1 MVGAMVLSL
10 PGEALAVS
18 VDRARHLL
26 DHSRVLPRTLVAVS
40 MRKMSAMT
48 QLLENPTT
56 KIWQFTLDKLAI
68 FLETDSERGLVGEQA
83 ERRHTELGPNELP
96 EAPPPSLVK
105 LFLSQFTS
113 VIVWVLIGAAIISGL
128 LEDWLDAAAILTIVF
143 LNSLLGFVQEFRAE
157 RSLAALRKMSV
168 AMARVVRSGVL
179 QSIPARELVP
189 GDLILLEA
197 GDRIPADARLVY
209 TTNFQTQEASL
220 TGESTPVQKDA
231 GVIAGTDVPLAERT
245 NMAFMGT
252 VAVSGK
258 ARALVVATAL
268 RTELG
273 RIAAMIQKAAEAE
286 RTETPLQRR
295 LEQFGYTLLWLALA
309 VVTVVFAL
317 GYLRGEPLVA
327 MFMTSVSLAVAA
339 VPEGLPAVVTITLA
353 VGVTRMV
360 KRHALI
366 RKLPAVE
373 TLGSTTVICSDK
385 TGTLTKNE
393 MTVTRLF
400 AGERV
405 FEVTGEGYEPVGE
418 IRETL
423 GGRREVSSPD
433 PLPLTP
439 HPLRLLPPA
448 LRELLTA
455 AVLCNG
461 ATLRE
466 ENGTWQVIGD
476 PTEGALLVAA
486 AKAALTIEKLD
497 SAYHFLGEV
506 PFDPERKMM
515 TIVRRTPDG
524 PVAYVKGAPDVL
536 LRRCTHR
543 LAMDGTAEPITES
556 IRTAILNANAALAH
570 QALRVL
576 AMARRRLDR
585 EPDAY
590 RAQELED
597 RLVFLGLAAMKDP
610 LRPEAKAAIQA
621 CHDAGIR
628 TVMITGD
635 HKDTAAAIAEELGA
649 LKGPGQTLSGMELDR
664 LSDDDLVRTVDQWAV
679 YARVSAEHKLR
690 IVKAW
695 KAQGAIVAMT
705 GDGVNDAPAVKAAD
719 IGVAMGMTGTD
730 VTKEAADMVVT
741 DDNFASIVMA
751 VEEGRGI
758 FDNIRKTIHFLL
770 SCNVSEVLVMLF
782 AALIG
787 LPLPLLPI
795 QILWMNLVTDGF
807 PALALA
813 VDPKS
818 PDLMKQ
824 PPRRPEARLLDG
836 GRLLAIGGEGLMLG
850 LIALGAFS
858 YSLYGLH
865 RDLDQARTVAFTV
878 MVVVQLVHA
887 FNCRSDR
894 LSLFQLGVGT
904 NRALVWAFLLSLVVQ
919 MVVLTVP
926 AAASVFKIASLPVE
940 DWALIGILALLPL
953 VIMESIKM
961 LRRR

>member
-1 MVGAMVLSL
+1 MKITPSIT
-10 PGEALAVS
+10 EH
-18 VDRARHLL
+18 D
-26 DHSRVLPRTLVAVS
+26 
-40 MRKMSAMT
+40 T
-48 QLLENPTT
+48 QAPVVP
-56 KIWQFTLDKLAI
+56 WYAI
-68 FLETDSERGLVGEQA
+68 SSDLCATRLNTHPERGLSDENVRDRFAAQ
-83 ERRHTELGPNELP
+83 GPNELP
-96 EAPPPSLVK
+96 EAQPPSLLK

-113 VIVWVLIGAAIISGL
+113 VIVWVLIGASVISGL
-128 LEDWLDAAAILTIVF
+128 LEDWLDAAAILAIVL
-143 LNSLLGFVQEFRAE
+143 LNGVLGFVQEFRAE

-168 AMARVVRSGVL
+168 ATARVVRDGIVL
-179 QSIPARELVP
+179 SIPARELAR

-197 GDRIPADARLVY
+197 GDRIPADARLIY

-220 TGESTPVQKDA
+220 TGESTPVQKHA
-231 GVIAGTDVPLAERT
+231 GVMAGTDVPLAERT

-258 ARALVVATAL
+258 ARALVVTTAV

-273 RIAAMIQKAAEAE
+273 RVAAMIQKATETE
-286 RTETPLQRR
+286 RAETPLQRR

-317 GYLRGEPLVA
+317 GYLRGEPPVLMLLTA
-327 MFMTSVSLAVAA
+327 VSLAVAA

-353 VGVTRMV
+353 LGVTRMV

-373 TLGSTTVICSDK
+373 TLGSATVICTDK

-400 AGERV
+400 AGGRV
-405 FEVTGEGYEPVGE
+405 FDVTGEGYEPVGE
-418 IRETL
+418 IRESNAETRVL
-423 GGRREVSSPD
+423 SPESSERREISSPEHSA
-433 PLPLTP
+433 LTQSS
-439 HPLRLLPPA
+439 A

-476 PTEGALLVAA
+476 PTEGALLVVA
-486 AKAALTIEKLD
+486 AKAGLTIEILD
-497 SAYHFLGEV
+497 SAYPFLGEV
-506 PFDPERKMM
+506 PFDSERKMM
-515 TIVRRTPDG
+515 TIVRRTSDG

-536 LRRCTHR
+536 LRHCTHR
-543 LAMDGTAEPITES
+543 LAADGTGEALTES
-556 IRTAILNANAALAH
+556 IRAATLEANASFAH

-576 AMARRRLDR
+576 GMAYRPLDR

-590 RAQELED
+590 RADELEN
-597 RLVFLGLAAMKDP
+597 RLIFLGLVAMKDP
-610 LRPEAKAAIQA
+610 LRSEAKIAVQA

-635 HKDTAAAIAEELGA
+635 HKDTAVAIAEELRGV
-649 LKGPGQTLSGMELDR
+649 KESIQSLSGTELDR
-664 LSDDDLVRTVDQWAV
+664 LSDDELVRTVEDVAV

-695 KAQGAIVAMT
+695 KARGAIVAMT
-705 GDGVNDAPAVKAAD
+705 GDGVNDAPAVKEAD
-719 IGVAMGMTGTD
+719 IGVAMGVTGTD

-741 DDNFASIVMA
+741 DDNFASIAAA
-751 VEEGRGI
+751 VEEGRGV
-758 FDNIRKTIHFLL
+758 FDNIRKTVHFLL

-824 PPRRPEARLLDG
+824 PPRRPDARLLDG
-836 GRLLAIGGEGLMLG
+836 GTLLAIGAQGVMLG
-850 LIALGAFS
+850 AISLGAFA

-865 RDLDQARTVAFTV
+865 QEVEQARTVAFTV
-878 MVVVQLVHA
+878 MVVAQLVHA
-887 FNCRSDR
+887 LNCRSER
-894 LSLFQLGVGT
+894 WSLFQVGLWT
-904 NRALVWAFLLSLVVQ
+904 NRPLLLAFALSLGIQVA
-919 MVVLTVP
+919 VLTIP
-926 AAASVFKIASLPVE
+926 AAATIFKVVPVPIE
-940 DWALIGILALLPL
+940 DWALMGALGLLPFFL
-953 VIMESIKM
+953 MESIKL
-961 LRRR
+961 LRRL

>member
-1 MVGAMVLSL
+1 MKTALSTTGHEAQASVVPWHAISSEL
-10 PGEALAVS
+10 CATRLNTHPG
-18 VDRARHLL
+18 
-26 DHSRVLPRTLVAVS
+26 
-40 MRKMSAMT
+40 
-48 QLLENPTT
+48 
-56 KIWQFTLDKLAI
+56 
-68 FLETDSERGLVGEQA
+68 RGLSDENVRDRFAAQ
-83 ERRHTELGPNELP
+83 GPNELP
-96 EAPPPSLVK
+96 EAQPPSLLK

-113 VIVWVLIGAAIISGL
+113 VIVWVLIGAAVISGL
-128 LEDWLDAAAILTIVF
+128 LEDWLDAAAILAIVL
-143 LNSLLGFVQEFRAE
+143 LNGVLGFIQEFRAE
-157 RSLAALRKMSV
+157 RSLAALRHLSV
-168 AMARVVRSGVL
+168 ATARVFRDGVL
-179 QSIPARELVP
+179 RSIPARELVS

-197 GDRIPADARLVY
+197 GDRIPADARLIY

-220 TGESTPVQKDA
+220 TGESTPVQKHA
-231 GVIAGTDVPLAERT
+231 GVIAGADAPLAERT
-245 NMAFMGT
+245 NIGFMGT

-258 ARALVVATAL
+258 ARAFVVATAL

-273 RIAAMIQKAAEAE
+273 RIAAMIQKATEAE
-286 RTETPLQRR
+286 RDETPLQRR
-295 LEQFGYTLLWLALA
+295 LEQFGYTLLWLALGVVA
-309 VVTVVFAL
+309 VVFLL
-317 GYLRGEPLVA
+317 GYLRGEPAVLMLLTA
-327 MFMTSVSLAVAA
+327 VSLAVAA

-353 VGVTRMV
+353 LGVTRMV
-360 KRHALI
+360 TRHALI

-373 TLGSTTVICSDK
+373 TLGSATVICSDK

-400 AGERV
+400 AGDQV

-418 IRETL
+418 IRETSSEL
-423 GGRREVSSPD
+423 KVLSSELSGKGIERRSDNSELRTQNSEPSQSPG
-433 PLPLTP
+433 
-439 HPLRLLPPA
+439 

-455 AVLCNG
+455 GVLCNG
-461 ATLRE
+461 ATLRQ

-486 AKAALTIEKLD
+486 AKAALTIETLE
-497 SAYHFLGEV
+497 SAYQFLGEV

-515 TIVRRTPDG
+515 TIVRRTADG

-536 LRRCTHR
+536 LRHCAHR
-543 LAMDGTAEPITES
+543 LAMDGTVEPLTES
-556 IRTAILNANAALAH
+556 IRAAILDANASFAH

-576 AMARRRLDR
+576 GMAQRRLDG
-585 EPDAY
+585 EPKVY
-590 RAQELED
+590 RARELED
-597 RLVFLGLAAMKDP
+597 RLIFLGLAAMKDP
-610 LRPEAKAAIQA
+610 LRPEAKAAVQA

-635 HKDTAAAIAEELGA
+635 HKDTATAIAEELRGE
-649 LKGPGQTLSGMELDR
+649 KEPVHSMSGTELDR
-664 LSDDDLVRTVDQWAV
+664 LSHDELVRTVEDVAV

-695 KAQGAIVAMT
+695 QARGAIVAMT

-719 IGVAMGMTGTD
+719 IGVAMGLTGTD

-741 DDNFASIVMA
+741 DDNFASIAAA

-782 AALIG
+782 ATLIG

-824 PPRRPEARLLDG
+824 LPRRPDARLLDG
-836 GRLLAIGGEGLMLG
+836 PTLLAIGAQGVMLSA
-850 LIALGAFS
+850 IALGAFA

-865 RDLDQARTVAFTV
+865 QEVEQARAVAFTV
-878 MVVVQLVHA
+878 MVIAQLVHA
-887 FNCRSDR
+887 FNCRSER
-894 LSLFQLGVGT
+894 WSLFQVGLWT
-904 NRALVWAFLLSLVVQ
+904 NRPLLLAFSLSLGIQ
-919 MVVLTVP
+919 GVVLTVP
-926 AAASVFKIASLPVE
+926 AVATIFKVVPLPIE
-940 DWALIGILALLPL
+940 DWALMGAMGVLPFLL
-953 VIMESIKM
+953 MELTKA
-961 LRRR
+961 LRR

>member
-1 MVGAMVLSL
+1 
-10 PGEALAVS
+10 
-18 VDRARHLL
+18 
-26 DHSRVLPRTLVAVS
+26 
-40 MRKMSAMT
+40 MRKMSAMP
-48 QLLENPTT
+48 QLLENEAT
-56 KIWQFTLDKLAI
+56 KTWQFTPDKLTAI
-68 FLETDSERGLVGEQA
+68 LGTDAEHGLAGQEV
-83 ERRHTELGPNELP
+83 ERRHAKFGPNELP
-96 EAPPPSLVK
+96 EAPPASLVK

-113 VIVWVLIGAAIISGL
+113 VIVWVLIGAALISGL
-128 LEDWLDAAAILTIVF
+128 LEDWLDAAAILAIVL
-143 LNSLLGFVQEFRAE
+143 LNGLLGFVQEFRAE

-168 AMARVVRSGVL
+168 ATARVIRDGAIR
-179 QSIPARELVP
+179 SIPARELVL

-197 GDRIPADARLVY
+197 GDRIPADARLIY
-209 TTNFQTQEASL
+209 TTNFQAQEASL
-220 TGESTPVQKDA
+220 TGESTPVQKDV

-252 VAVSGK
+252 IAVSGK
-258 ARALVVATAL
+258 ARALVVATSL

-273 RIAAMIQKAAEAE
+273 RIAAMIQAAAEAE

-309 VVTVVFAL
+309 VVAVVFAL
-317 GYLRGEPLVA
+317 GYLRGEPLVT

-353 VGVTRMV
+353 LGVTRMV

-373 TLGSTTVICSDK
+373 TLGSATVICTDK

-393 MTVTRLF
+393 MTVTKLF
-400 AGERV
+400 VGTMA
-405 FEVTGEGYEPVGE
+405 FDVTGEGYAPVGE
-418 IRETL
+418 IRETSKV
-423 GGRREVSSPD
+423 RETGSELSGKGIE
-433 PLPLTP
+433 
-439 HPLRLLPPA
+439 LRSDNSELNTQNIDLSQLPA

-461 ATLRE
+461 ATYRE
-466 ENGTWQVIGD
+466 EHGTWQVIGD

-486 AKAALTIEKLD
+486 AKAALTIETLD
-497 SAYHFLGEV
+497 SASHFLGEV

-524 PVAYVKGAPDVL
+524 LAAYVKGAPDVL
-536 LRRCTHR
+536 LRHCTHR
-543 LAMDGTAEPITES
+543 LAADGTVESLTES
-556 IRTAILNANAALAH
+556 IRAAILEANAAFAH

-576 AMARRRLDR
+576 GMAHRRLER

-590 RAQELED
+590 RADELEN

-610 LRPEAKAAIQA
+610 LRPEAKAAVQA
-621 CHDAGIR
+621 CRDAGIR

-635 HKDTAAAIAEELGA
+635 HKDTAVAIAGELHGMDSHVEA
-649 LKGPGQTLSGMELDR
+649 LSGLELDR
-664 LSDDDLVRTVDQWAV
+664 LSDDELVRTVEQVTV

-695 KAQGAIVAMT
+695 KARGAIVAMT
-705 GDGVNDAPAVKAAD
+705 GDGVNDAPAIKAAD
-719 IGVAMGMTGTD
+719 IGIAMGITGTD
-730 VTKEAADMVVT
+730 VTKESADMVVT
-741 DDNFASIVMA
+741 DDNFASIAAA
-751 VEEGRGI
+751 VEEGRGV
-758 FDNIRKTIHFLL
+758 FDNIRKVVHFLL
-770 SCNVSEVLVMLF
+770 SCNLSEVLVMLF
-782 AALIG
+782 AALLG

-795 QILWMNLVTDGF
+795 QILWMNLVTDGI

-813 VDPKS
+813 VDPKA
-818 PDLMKQ
+818 PDLMTR

-865 RDLDQARTVAFTV
+865 QEIEQARTVAFTV
-878 MVVVQLVHA
+878 LVVAQLVHV
-887 FNCRSDR
+887 FNCRSER

-904 NRALVWAFLLSLVVQ
+904 NRALVWAFLLSLIVQ
-919 MVVLTVP
+919 VAVLTVP
-926 AAASVFKIASLPVE
+926 AVRPIFKVASLPIE
-940 DWALIGILALLPL
+940 DWILMGATGVLPF
-953 VIMESIKM
+953 VIMEVVKKWW
-961 LRRR
+961 RA

>member
-1 MVGAMVLSL
+1 MEPQNDAVVVRPWHAI
-10 PGEALAVS
+10 PTDALA
-18 VDRARHLL
+18 L
-26 DHSRVLPRTLVAVS
+26 DLRTHPEAGLGADEAG
-40 MRKMSAMT
+40 RR
-48 QLLENPTT
+48 Q
-56 KIWQFTLDKLAI
+56 Q
-68 FLETDSERGLVGEQA
+68 SEGF
-83 ERRHTELGPNELP
+83 NELP

-105 LFLSQFTS
+105 LFFSQFTS
-113 VIVWVLIGAAIISGL
+113 VIVWVLIGAAVISGL
-128 LEDWLDAAAILTIVF
+128 LEDWLDAAAILAIVL
-143 LNSLLGFVQEFRAE
+143 LNGVLGFVQEFRAE

-168 AMARVVRSGVL
+168 ATARVVRDRIVL
-179 QSIPARELVP
+179 SIPARELVR

-197 GDRIPADARLVY
+197 GDRIPADARLIY

-220 TGESTPVQKDA
+220 TGESTPVQKHA
-231 GVIAGTDVPLAERT
+231 SVIAGTDVPLAEQT

-258 ARALVVATAL
+258 ARALVVTTAV

-273 RIAAMIQKAAEAE
+273 RVAAMIQKATEAE
-286 RTETPLQRR
+286 RAETPLQRR
-295 LEQFGYTLLWLALA
+295 LEQFGYTLLWLALG
-309 VVTVVFAL
+309 VVTVVFVL
-317 GYLRGEPLVA
+317 GYLRGEPAILMLLTA
-327 MFMTSVSLAVAA
+327 VSLAVAA

-353 VGVTRMV
+353 LGVTRMV

-373 TLGSTTVICSDK
+373 TLGSATVICSDK

-400 AGERV
+400 SGDRV

-418 IRETL
+418 IRETVDVK
-423 GGRREVSSPD
+423 RETPPPLKNLSPFTSHPS
-433 PLPLTP
+433 PLPSG
-439 HPLRLLPPA
+439 

-486 AKAALTIEKLD
+486 AKAELTIERLD
-497 SAYHFLGEV
+497 STYCFLGEV

-515 TIVRRTPDG
+515 TIVRQTPDG
-524 PVAYVKGAPDVL
+524 SVAYVKGAPDVL
-536 LRRCTHR
+536 LRHCTHR
-543 LAMDGTAEPITES
+543 LAIDGTTEPITES
-556 IRTAILNANAALAH
+556 IRAAILDANASFAH

-576 AMARRRLDR
+576 AMAHRRLDG
-585 EPDAY
+585 EPKAY
-590 RAQELED
+590 RAQDLED

-610 LRPEAKAAIQA
+610 LRPEAKAAVQA

-635 HKDTAAAIAEELGA
+635 HKDTATAIAEELRGD
-649 LKGPGQTLSGMELDR
+649 KEPIQSLSGTELDR
-664 LSDDDLVRTVDQWAV
+664 LSDDELVRTVEDVAV

-695 KAQGAIVAMT
+695 KARGAIVAMT

-719 IGVAMGMTGTD
+719 IGVAMGITGTD
-730 VTKEAADMVVT
+730 ATKEAADMVVT
-741 DDNFASIVMA
+741 DDNFASIAAA

-758 FDNIRKTIHFLL
+758 FDNIRKTIYFLL
-770 SCNVSEVLVMLF
+770 SCNVSEVLMMLF
-782 AALIG
+782 AVLIG

-824 PPRRPEARLLDG
+824 PPRRPDARLLDG
-836 GRLLAIGGEGLMLG
+836 GTLLAIGAQGMMLCA
-850 LIALGAFS
+850 IALGAFA

-865 RDLDQARTVAFTV
+865 QEVDQARTVAFTV
-878 MVVVQLVHA
+878 MVFAQLVHA
-887 FNCRSDR
+887 FNCRSER
-894 LSLFQLGVGT
+894 LSLFQVGLWT
-904 NRALVWAFLLSLVVQ
+904 NRPLLLAFSLSFGIQ
-919 MVVLTVP
+919 IAVLTVP
-926 AAASVFKIASLPVE
+926 AVAQVFKIAPLPLE
-940 DWALIGILALLPL
+940 DWIMMGALGLLPFF
-953 VIMESIKM
+953 IMELTKT
-961 LRRR
+961 LRRLR

>member
-1 MVGAMVLSL
+1 MEPRHDAAAVRPWHAISAD
-10 PGEALAVS
+10 ALA
-18 VDRARHLL
+18 L
-26 DHSRVLPRTLVAVS
+26 DLRTHPEA
-40 MRKMSAMT
+40 
-48 QLLENPTT
+48 
-56 KIWQFTLDKLAI
+56 
-68 FLETDSERGLVGEQA
+68 GLGADEA
-83 ERRHTELGPNELP
+83 GRRQQREGFNELP

-113 VIVWVLIGAAIISGL
+113 VIVWVLIGAAVISGL
-128 LEDWLDAAAILTIVF
+128 LEDWLDAAAILAIVL
-143 LNSLLGFVQEFRAE
+143 LNGVLGFIQEFRAE

-168 AMARVVRSGVL
+168 ATARVLRDGVL
-179 QSIPARELVP
+179 RSIPARELVV

-220 TGESTPVQKDA
+220 TGESTPVEKRVDVLSQ
-231 GVIAGTDVPLAERT
+231 TDLPLAERT

-258 ARALVVATAL
+258 ARAVVVATAL

-273 RIAAMIQKAAEAE
+273 RIAAMIQKATEAE
-286 RTETPLQRR
+286 RAETPLQRR

-309 VVTVVFAL
+309 VVTVVFLL
-317 GYLRGEPLVA
+317 GYLRGEPAVLMLLTA
-327 MFMTSVSLAVAA
+327 VSLAVAA

-353 VGVTRMV
+353 LGVTRMV

-373 TLGSTTVICSDK
+373 TLGSATVICSDK

-400 AGERV
+400 AGDQV

-418 IRETL
+418 IREPL
-423 GGRREVSSPD
+423 NVNRETSSPSKD
-433 PLPLTP
+433 
-439 HPLRLLPPA
+439 LLPFTFPLSPLSPA

-486 AKAALTIEKLD
+486 AKAELTIERLD
-497 SAYHFLGEV
+497 SAYCFLGEV

-515 TIVRRTPDG
+515 TIVRQTPDG
-524 PVAYVKGAPDVL
+524 SVAYVKGAPDVL
-536 LRRCTHR
+536 LRHCTHR
-543 LAMDGTAEPITES
+543 LAIDGTTEPITES
-556 IRTAILNANAALAH
+556 IRAAILDANASFAH

-576 AMARRRLDR
+576 AMAHRRLDG
-585 EPDAY
+585 EPKVY
-590 RAQELED
+590 RAQDLED

-610 LRPEAKAAIQA
+610 LRPEAKAAVQA

-635 HKDTAAAIAEELGA
+635 HKDTAVAIAEELRGV
-649 LKGPGQTLSGMELDR
+649 KEPIQSLSGMELDG
-664 LSDDDLVRTVDQWAV
+664 LSDEELAKTVDQVAV

-695 KAQGAIVAMT
+695 KARGAIVAMT

-719 IGVAMGMTGTD
+719 IGVAMGITGTD

-741 DDNFASIVMA
+741 DDNFASIAAA

-758 FDNIRKTIHFLL
+758 FDNIRKTIYFLL

-782 AALIG
+782 ATLIG

-824 PPRRPEARLLDG
+824 PPRRSEARLLDG
-836 GRLLAIGGEGLMLG
+836 GTLLAIGAQGVMLSA
-850 LIALGAFS
+850 IALGAFA

-865 RDLDQARTVAFTV
+865 QEVEQARTVAFTV
-878 MVVVQLVHA
+878 MVIAQLVHA
-887 FNCRSDR
+887 FNCRSER
-894 LSLFQLGVGT
+894 WSLFQVGLWTNRPLLLACSLSLGVQ
-904 NRALVWAFLLSLVVQ
+904 V
-919 MVVLTVP
+919 VVLTVP
-926 AAASVFKIASLPVE
+926 AVSTIFKVVPLPIE
-940 DWALIGILALLPL
+940 DWALMGGMGVLPFLLMEL
-953 VIMESIKM
+953 VKA